1 VVFISPPSPDA
12 TRKEKGGRVC
22 MNHRGNVETG
32 KEWEVGAER
41 GKMISTKSVTLPKR
55 AMARGACLQGEE
67 GTRGKAGYLQ
77 MNARYAQGR
86 LGKTT
91 KIKGLI
97 EKSIFFVLCAKVS
110 LTCDEEAYVL

>member
-1 VVFISPPSPDA
+1 
-12 TRKEKGGRVC
+12 